1 MESTLL
7 CGQIK
12 TKNNNVNT
20 RGKKDRMRETVNG
33 REREKM
39 RAWQGEETVRHQTGT
54 GT

>member
-33 REREKM
+33 REREKT